1 MNLEELQQS
10 LENMSEQ
17 ELSRFVK
24 KCICQIRFGAETI
37 SDVDASVATDMVYAE
52 CARRGMEKLYDM
64 AQESIAKHPE
74 ACNAA

>member
-1 MNLEELQQS
+1 MTLEKLQHS

-24 KCICQIRFGAETI
+24 KCICQIRYGAEKI
-37 SDVDASVATDMVYAE
+37 SNVDANIATDMVYAE

-64 AQESIAKHPE
+64 AQEVIARHPE
-74 ACNAA
+74 ACDAA